1 MPCAAA
7 AFVFAAARQ
16 VYFIPYDK
24 FTRIDEAA
32 TWYFEYATP
41 SLKRDSLSPP
51 PNDQPAPFP
60 EPAAL
65 SSYARRAL

>member
-32 TWYFEYATP
+32 T
-41 SLKRDSLSPP
+41 
-51 PNDQPAPFP
+51 
-60 EPAAL
+60 
-65 SSYARRAL
+65 